1 MTLGNMSQFMC
12 NHRGK
17 FRLSFSSCNQTRKQN
32 DLTTRTC
39 ETIDRGVIN
48 QMKPDNTRVNVQN
61 LGQTSS
67 NSGHTVHQQ
76 RVFNQTQACV
86 GQTDEFAAQRLFF
99 GSDHHLQ
106 RITIQS
112 AQFIAASRWATQ
124 HRQSNKKQTET
135 GLH

>member
-1 MTLGNMSQFMC
+1 
-12 NHRGK
+12 
-17 FRLSFSSCNQTRKQN
+17 
-32 DLTTRTC
+32 
-39 ETIDRGVIN
+39 
-48 QMKPDNTRVNVQN
+48 
-61 LGQTSS
+61 LGQTSA

-76 RVFNQTQACV
+76 RVFNKTQARA

-112 AQFIAASRWATQ
+112 NQILTPNWWAMQ
-124 HRQSNKKQTET
+124 HRYSNEKQTEA